1 MQHFVKTQKANCK
14 DVERRFEVLQDPFC
28 TWDRET
34 IANIFMA
41 CMVLHNMIIKNEHD
55 DQVEGVEL
63 VIDIRFNWRLSFEM
77 FRQGTK
83 EIENANLHFKLHNDL
98 IEYLWQLKEYQWKNA
113 HILVLQFYQQ
123 DHWKQNGKW
132 VLNSWFVLGL
142 FGFGRIGI
150 LAWKCV
156 IEKLGVE

>member
-1 MQHFVKTQKANCK
+1 MQQFAKTQKANCK

-63 VIDIRFNWRLSFEM
+63 VIDIRFN
-77 FRQGTK
+77 
-83 EIENANLHFKLHNDL
+83 
-98 IEYLWQLKEYQWKNA
+98 
-113 HILVLQFYQQ
+113 
-123 DHWKQNGKW
+123 
-132 VLNSWFVLGL
+132 
-142 FGFGRIGI
+142 
-150 LAWKCV
+150 
-156 IEKLGVE
+156 

>member
-1 MQHFVKTQKANCK
+1 LQQFAKTQKANCK
-14 DVERRFEVLQDPFC
+14 DVECRFEVLQDSFC
-28 TWDRET
+28 TWDHET
-34 IANIFMA
+34 IDNILMA

-55 DQVEGVEL
+55 DQVEGIEL
-63 VIDIRFNWRLSFEM
+63 VIDIQFNWRLYFEM

-98 IEYLWQLKEYQWKNA
+98 IEYLWQ
-113 HILVLQFYQQ
+113 
-123 DHWKQNGKW
+123 WKQNGKW